1 MMEFKFTIVESQ
13 QIVLSLELRQKMLVE
28 FIKKFEEDTILKKM
42 YINEISTINKLIEKF
57 ENYKF

>member
-1 MMEFKFTIVESQ
+1 MMEFKFTILESQ
-13 QIVLSLELRQKMLVE
+13 QIVLSLELRQKMLLE

>member
-1 MMEFKFTIVESQ
+1 MMEFKFTILESQ
-13 QIVLSLELRQKMLVE
+13 QIALSLELRQKMLLE
-28 FIKKFEEDTILKKM
+28 FIKKFEEDTVLKKM

>member
-1 MMEFKFTIVESQ
+1 MEFKFTIVESQ

-28 FIKKFEEDTILKKM
+28 FIKKIEEDTVLKKM
-42 YINEISTINKLIEKF
+42 YINEISTLNKLIEKF

>member
-1 MMEFKFTIVESQ
+1 MMEFKFTMVESQ

-28 FIKKFEEDTILKKM
+28 FIKKIEEDTILKKM

>member
-42 YINEISTINKLIEKF
+42 YINEISTLNKLIEKF

>member
-13 QIVLSLELRQKMLVE
+13 QIVLSLELRQKMLLE
-28 FIKKFEEDTILKKM
+28 FIKKIEEDTVLKKM
-42 YINEISTINKLIEKF
+42 YVNEISTINKLIEKF

>member
-13 QIVLSLELRQKMLVE
+13 QIVLSLELRQKMLLE
-28 FIKKFEEDTILKKM
+28 FIKKFEEDTFLKKM
-42 YINEISTINKLIEKF
+42 YINEMSTINKLIEKF

>member
-28 FIKKFEEDTILKKM
+28 FIKKIEEDTVLKKM
-42 YINEISTINKLIEKF
+42 YINEISTLNKLIEKF

>member
-1 MMEFKFTIVESQ
+1 MEFKFTMVESQ

-28 FIKKFEEDTILKKM
+28 FIKKIEEDTILKKM

>member
-1 MMEFKFTIVESQ
+1 MEFKFTIVESQ
-13 QIVLSLELRQKMLVE
+13 QIVLSLELRQKMLLE
-28 FIKKFEEDTILKKM
+28 FIKKIEEDTILKKM